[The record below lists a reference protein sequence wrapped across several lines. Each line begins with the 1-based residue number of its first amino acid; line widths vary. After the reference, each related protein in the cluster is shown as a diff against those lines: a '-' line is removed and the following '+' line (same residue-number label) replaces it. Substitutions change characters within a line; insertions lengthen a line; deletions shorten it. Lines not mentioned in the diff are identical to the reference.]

1 MSGGRP
7 EVNRVDGRQG
17 AAVTSPS
24 TVVRPEGVST
34 VNVVAMW
41 VLPIPVTVGRLR

>member
-1 MSGGRP
+1 M
-7 EVNRVDGRQG
+7 VDYPLDGWQATGVAFR
-17 AAVTSPS
+17 S

-34 VNVVAMW
+34 VNVATMW